1 MTILIE
7 AARDHVGVVVIATAN
22 LLVALGSGVA
32 LFAAEIPDGAL
43 TAAVL
48 FVLGTGTGIAG
59 WSLVLL
65 VRLSQV
71 VARLESTSDDHDRRL
86 GSGGL

>member
-1 MTILIE
+1 MILID
-7 AARDHVGVVVIATAN
+7 AARDHAVAAVIATAN
-22 LLVALGSGVA
+22 LLVAIGSVVA
-32 LFAAEIPDGAL
+32 LFAAEIPDGAI

-71 VARLESTSDDHDRRL
+71 VARLESTSEDHDRRL